1 MPTIPKL
8 PDPNLPPKDA
18 VRQGS
23 AGGSLTPIEGANIK
37 DPGAAVGGATDPT
50 LPKSPGDGNVSVPEK
65 INFNLYKI
73 FFNEAKAS
81 DDDDENKDPCA
92 ELERDRKA
100 AQDKQKPGSGSSPD
114 DAKGA
119 EIAEKNIKDVLDRCC
134 IRPAGEGGGGGK
146 GDGREGDKLG
156 IETTTTT

>member
-1 MPTIPKL
+1 MP
-8 PDPNLPPKDA
+8 PPDA
-18 VRQGS
+18 VLQGNT
-23 AGGSLTPIEGANIK
+23 GGSLTPIGGANIK
-37 DPGAAVGGATDPT
+37 DPGAAAGGATDPT

-100 AQDKQKPGSGSSPD
+100 AQDKQKPGSGSS
-114 DAKGA
+114 A
-119 EIAEKNIKDVLDRCC
+119 EEAENARNAEKNIKDALDRCC
-134 IRPAGEGGGGGK
+134 IRPAGGGGGDK
-146 GDGREGDKLG
+146 DKRDGREGDKVG